1 MKVVAVVPMKLNN
14 QRLPQK
20 NTKPFTNGQ
29 PLCHYILST
38 ISSVDNIDEIY
49 VYCSNPDVQEFFPN
63 DKIKFLQRSVS
74 LDQNT
79 TTGNDILKSFA
90 NDVDAD
96 IYLLAHATAP
106 FVSKESFEKGLK
118 AVYSGEYD
126 SAFAAEKMQDF
137 LWKDGEPFNYK
148 LDNIPRTQDLFPI
161 YKETT
166 GFYIFKRDVITESN
180 RRIGDNPYIVEV
192 DKIESVDIDDKEDFM
207 IADAIFNSYYK

>member
-1 MKVVAVVPMKLNN
+1 MKRVAFVPIRLNS
-14 QRLPQK
+14 QRVEGK
-20 NTKPFTNGQ
+20 NLRELGGR
-29 PLCHYILST
+29 PLMTYLLET
-38 ISSVDNIDEIY
+38 LTRVENIDEVY

-137 LWKDGEPFNYK
+137 LWKK
-148 LDNIPRTQDLFPI
+148 
-161 YKETT
+161 
-166 GFYIFKRDVITESN
+166 YI
-180 RRIGDNPYIVEV
+180 
-192 DKIESVDIDDKEDFM
+192 
-207 IADAIFNSYYK
+207 